1 MVCNPHL
8 TPQEHADNLESDYLL
23 GRAVHASPSFG
34 RHALESA
41 MTLYSD
47 VLINLP

>member
-23 GRAVHASPSFG
+23 GRAVHASPIRIWLGF
-34 RHALESA
+34 ESA

-47 VLINLP
+47 VLINLS